1 MPQTNQNALDLKVI
15 KQVTSLH
22 GKTASELTE
31 LWNKMFEHPPAV
43 ASRQHM
49 IAKLAYRIQ
58 ELTWS
63 GTDEE
68 TERKIQ
74 ACAKEISRPKKI
86 MTRKFCPMIGTKIV
100 KEYKGAIHEIL
111 VVNDGFAYAGAVY
124 SSLSAIATK
133 ITGTKW
139 NGIKFFNLNN
149 NRA

>member
-1 MPQTNQNALDLKVI
+1 MTQLSQNALDLKVI

-22 GKTASELTE
+22 DKTMSELTE
-31 LWNKMFEHPPAV
+31 LWNKMFDHPPSV
-43 ASRQHM
+43 ASKQHM

-58 ELTWS
+58 ELAWS
-63 GTDEE
+63 GVDEE

-124 SSLSAIATK
+124 GSLSAIATK
-133 ITGTKW
+133 IAGTKW
-139 NGIKFFNLNN
+139 NGLKFFNIPGGKK
-149 NRA
+149 